1 MSVSDS
7 EIEIGVWIFPDHA
20 NVRHFYQSVARRQ
33 ILHAFTARP
42 LLYRRA
48 TSVIWRGTIWRS
60 RLRRLAA
67 AANVSYLAIDIR
79 VVYQGSAERQ
89 RSMQKFQRGAAG
101 GGPTGAYQG
110 LVAVS
115 CPAPSTGVAIAVDRI
130 AVTKRRNSS
139 DRRLH
144 VISRQIGASDN
155 QTNQRA
161 ARARR
166 MRPIK
171 PAAIRR
177 TTPIIHQDAT
187 MYSKLRRRGS
197 SNTKA

>member
-1 MSVSDS
+1 MSVS
-7 EIEIGVWIFPDHA
+7 ERKIEIGVWIFPDHA
-20 NVRHFYQSVARRQ
+20 NVRQFCQSVARRQ
-33 ILHAFTARP
+33 ISHVFMARP
-42 LLYRRA
+42 PLYRRA
-48 TSVIWRGTIWRS
+48 TSVIRRGAIWRS

-79 VVYQGSAERQ
+79 VFYQGSAERQ
-89 RSMQKFQRGAAG
+89 KSMQKVQRGAAG

-110 LVAVS
+110 LVTVS

-130 AVTKRRNSS
+130 AVTKRRNSG

-144 VISRQIGASDN
+144 VISRQIGASDH

-161 ARARR
+161 VLARR

-171 PAAIRR
+171 PAPICR
-177 TTPIIHQDAT
+177 TTPIIHPDAT

>member
-1 MSVSDS
+1 MSVS
-7 EIEIGVWIFPDHA
+7 ERKIEIGVWIFPDHA
-20 NVRHFYQSVARRQ
+20 NVRQFCQSVARRQ
-33 ILHAFTARP
+33 ISHVFMARP
-42 LLYRRA
+42 PLYRRA
-48 TSVIWRGTIWRS
+48 TSVIRRGAIWRS

-79 VVYQGSAERQ
+79 VFYQGSAERQ
-89 RSMQKFQRGAAG
+89 KSMQKVQRGAAG

-110 LVAVS
+110 LVTVS

-130 AVTKRRNSS
+130 AVTKRRNSG

-144 VISRQIGASDN
+144 VISRQIGASDH

-161 ARARR
+161 VLARR

-171 PAAIRR
+171 PAPICR